1 MKNIV
6 VLLVMLL
13 VMLGVISPA
22 LHSQEMDNVIGKKF
36 SIASKVLAENRD
48 VQIYL
53 PEGYHSSTKKYP
65 VLYILDG
72 QRLFTL
78 GVSLSQSL
86 RSTVKVTPEFIVVG
100 INNQYPDRFN
110 HFTETDFSAFIEK
123 ELLPHVEK
131 NYRAT
136 NERILFGWEF
146 AGAYVIETLA
156 KKPTLFSG
164 HIAASPYPVAETWF
178 AKQSRVEQLEDKLQS
193 NLDSYLYFTVS
204 EGENGVIGGTDKL
217 NELLTTKTP
226 QQLRWTYRV
235 IPDEEH
241 LSTAYATMF
250 QGVKNYFYGYQIF
263 QIDSLKHFNEAGGL
277 KNFYAY
283 NKHRAQRFGFSEQA
297 EPWSMFTIVRNAIR
311 ADNFEQFDLFMNE
324 FKSTDM
330 LEKIKLSRANSI
342 AQYYLENKQYQGAIE
357 VFEIMAKANPENAKI
372 QNELGDAYLSLNQ
385 KSITKK
391 YYQRAVELAKKSKDK
406 RLIEFQ
412 QDLDNL

>member
-1 MKNIV
+1 MKKLII
-6 VLLVMLL
+6 LLVML
-13 VMLGVISPA
+13 VVISPVLYA
-22 LHSQEMDNVIGKKF
+22 QEVDNVIGKKF

-48 VQIYL
+48 IQIYL
-53 PEGYHSSTKKYP
+53 PEGYHSSKKKYP

-100 INNQYPDRFN
+100 INNHYPDRFN
-110 HFTETDFSAFIEK
+110 NFTESDFLTFIEK
-123 ELLPHVEK
+123 ELLPHVEQ

-136 NERILFGWEF
+136 DERILFGWEY
-146 AGAYVIETLA
+146 AGAYVIESLIN
-156 KKPTLFSG
+156 KPTLFSG
-164 HIAASPYPVAETWF
+164 HIAASPYPIAETWVGE
-178 AKQSRVEQLEDKLQS
+178 QSRVAQLESKLNS
-193 NLDSYLYFTVS
+193 DLDSYLYFTVS

-217 NELLTTKTP
+217 NTLLTTKP
-226 QQLRWTYRV
+226 SQSLRWTYRI

-241 LSTAYATMF
+241 LSTAHATMF
-250 QGVKNYFYGYQIF
+250 QGVKNYFYGYQSF
-263 QIDSLKHFNEAGGL
+263 QISGLEQFNKAGGL

-283 NKHRAQRFGFSEQA
+283 NKLRAQRFGFAEQA

-330 LEKIKLSRANSI
+330 IEKIKLSRGNLVAE
-342 AQYYLENKQYQGAIE
+342 YYLQNKQYQGAIE
-357 VFEIMAKANPENAKI
+357 VYEIMAKANPENGRI
-372 QNELGDAYLSLNQ
+372 QNELGDIYLSLKQ
-385 KSITKK
+385 KAIAKK
-391 YYQRAVELAKKSKDK
+391 HYQRAVELAKKSKDK
-406 RLIEFQ
+406 RLNEFQ